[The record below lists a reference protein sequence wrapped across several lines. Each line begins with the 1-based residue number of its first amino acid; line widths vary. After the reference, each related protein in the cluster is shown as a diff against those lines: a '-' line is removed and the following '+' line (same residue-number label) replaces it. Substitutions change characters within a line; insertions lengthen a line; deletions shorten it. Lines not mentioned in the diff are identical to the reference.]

1 MNKKTKLNLT
11 TVAVS
16 LLKLGGLPKRKRLGF
31 RG

>member
-1 MNKKTKLNLT
+1 MKNKTKLNLT

-16 LLKLGGLPKRKRLGF
+16 LLKFGGLPKCKRLEL